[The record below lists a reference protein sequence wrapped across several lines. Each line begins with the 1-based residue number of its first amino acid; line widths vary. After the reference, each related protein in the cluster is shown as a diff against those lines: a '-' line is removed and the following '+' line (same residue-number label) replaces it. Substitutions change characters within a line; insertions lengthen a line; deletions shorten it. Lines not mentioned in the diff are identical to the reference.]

1 VESSFGLD
9 KGEARGLVQR
19 VERLLVARQIAEGG
33 LGEMEQVDLVI
44 LLIEASHTDVGWG
57 EGEDLDD
64 GERNLRHGCLKG
76 AHT

>member
-9 KGEARGLVQR
+9 KGKAGGLVQGVKR
-19 VERLLVARQIAEGG
+19 PLVVRQGAESV
-33 LGEMEQVDLVI
+33 LGEVEEVDLVI
-44 LLIEASHTDVGWG
+44 LLVKASHADVSWG

-64 GERNLRHGCLKG
+64 GERDLRHGCLKG